1 MSKPA
6 TAQPSASPSGQP
18 LDAGKP
24 EAANSAPKKLLGERL
39 VESGLIS
46 ADQLKIALIEQKRR
60 GKLLGEVLVSLGFVT
75 EETFRD
81 ALSERLGAHG
91 AQLQGLVAD
100 RAALALLPKE
110 LARRYQL
117 FPVSLDDDRKELH
130 VATADPND
138 VVAIDQLNRELAG
151 RAKPILQLASVGEI
165 QRAIELYYG
174 YELSIDG
181 ILHEIETG
189 KVDVNTLNVEQGR
202 EYTHPVVRLIDALLT
217 DSVLV
222 GASDIHFEPE
232 AQFIRIRYRVDG
244 VLRQVRVLHR
254 RYWPAMLVRLK
265 ILSGMNIA
273 ESRAP
278 QDGRISLVLAAR
290 EIDFRA
296 SAHPTIHGEN
306 FVVRILDRKRGLVPL
321 DGLGL
326 DGDALATL
334 KLMLARPEGLMLITG
349 PTGSGKTT
357 TLYSVLG
364 HKNSEQV
371 NIMTLED
378 PVEYTLPLVRQTS
391 IASTA
396 KMTFGEGVRSLMR
409 QDPDIVLV
417 GEVRDKDTAEMALRA
432 AMTGHQVFS
441 TLHSNSALRSI
452 PRLFDLGVRT
462 EVLAGNLIGIVGQRL
477 VRRLCTECRIE
488 SEPDELEQRL
498 LGCNAG
504 TVLHRA
510 LGCENCH
517 FTGYKGRVAL
527 IEIVRWTRELDELL
541 STGATLGDLH
551 RSAKAQGYVELADIA
566 IRRILDGVTTLE
578 EAARVVDLTERV
590 RA

>member
-1 MSKPA
+1 MNATRHIPA
-6 TAQPSASPSGQP
+6 GTA
-18 LDAGKP
+18 P
-24 EAANSAPKKLLGERL
+24 EQTTHDAANAAPDSPKKKMLGERL

-46 ADQLKIALIEQKRR
+46 ADQLKIALIEQQRR

-81 ALSERLGAHG
+81 ALSERLGAQSV
-91 AQLQGLVAD
+91 QLQGLVAD
-100 RAALALLPKE
+100 RGALELIPKDV
-110 LARRYQL
+110 ARRYQI
-117 FPVSLDDDRKELH
+117 FPISLDEDRQELH
-130 VATADPND
+130 VATTDPND
-138 VVAIDQLNRELAG
+138 VVAIDQLHRQLAG
-151 RAKPILQLASVGEI
+151 RATPILHLAAVGEI

-202 EYTHPVVRLIDALLT
+202 EYSHPVVRLVDALLT

-244 VLRQVRVLHR
+244 VLRQVRALHR

-265 ILSGMNIA
+265 ILAGMNIA

-306 FVVRILDRKRGLVPL
+306 FVVRILDRKGGLVTL

-326 DGDALATL
+326 DNDSLSTL

-391 IASTA
+391 IATTA
-396 KMTFGEGVRSLMR
+396 KMTFADGVRSLMR

-417 GEVRDKDTAEMALRA
+417 GEIRDKDTAEMALRA
-432 AMTGHQVFS
+432 SMTGHQVFS
-441 TLHSNSALRSI
+441 TLHANSALRSI
-452 PRLFDLGVRT
+452 PRLLDLGVRP
-462 EVLAGNLIGIVGQRL
+462 EVLAGNIIGIVAQRL
-477 VRRLCTECRIE
+477 VRRLCTQCRVE
-488 SEPDELEQRL
+488 SAPDEMEQRL
-498 LGCNAG
+498 LRCAPGA
-504 TVLHRA
+504 VLHRA
-510 LGCENCH
+510 LGCEHCH
-517 FTGYKGRVAL
+517 FTGYKGRIAL
-527 IEIVRWTRELDELL
+527 IEIVRWTPELDEQLAARA
-541 STGATLGDLH
+541 SLGELH
-551 RSAKAQGYVELADIA
+551 RCATEQGYVELADIA
-566 IRRILDGVTTLE
+566 IRRILDGITTLE
-578 EAARVVDLTERV
+578 ETARVVDLTERV

>member
-1 MSKPA
+1 MS
-6 TAQPSASPSGQP
+6 TPSAMVRAIEQKGAP
-18 LDAGKP
+18 
-24 EAANSAPKKLLGERL
+24 AAAPKKLLGERL
-39 VESGLIS
+39 VEAGLIS
-46 ADQLKIALIEQKRR
+46 ADQLKIALIEQKRDGR
-60 GKLLGEVLVSLGFVT
+60 QLGEALVSLGFVT

-81 ALSERLGAHG
+81 ALSEKLGANSV
-91 AQLQGLVAD
+91 QLQGLVAD
-100 RAALALLPKE
+100 RAALALIPKE
-110 LARRYQL
+110 VARRCQI
-117 FPVSLDDDRKELH
+117 FPVSLDKETGELH

-138 VVAIDQLNRELAG
+138 VVALDQLNRELAG
-151 RAKPILQLASVGEI
+151 RARPVLQLSSIGEI

-181 ILHEIETG
+181 ILQEIETG
-189 KVDVNTLNVEQGR
+189 AVDVNTLNVEQGR
-202 EYTHPVVRLIDALLT
+202 EYSHPVVRLIDALLT
-217 DSVLV
+217 DSVLI

-232 AQFIRIRYRVDG
+232 AQFTRIRYRVDG
-244 VLRQVRVLHR
+244 VLRQVRALHR

-278 QDGRISLVLAAR
+278 QDGRISMVLAAR

-296 SAHPTIHGEN
+296 SVHPTMFGEN
-306 FVVRILDRKRGLVPL
+306 FVVRILDRKRSLVPL
-321 DGLGL
+321 DELGL
-326 DGDALATL
+326 DGGSLLTL

-378 PVEYTLPLVRQTS
+378 PVEYTLPMVRQTS
-391 IASTA
+391 ISSGA

-432 AMTGHQVFS
+432 AMTGHQVLS

-452 PRLFDLGVRT
+452 PRLIDLGVRP
-462 EVLAGNLIGIVGQRL
+462 EVLAGNLIGIVAQRL
-477 VRRLCTECRIE
+477 VRKLCTECRVE
-488 SEPDELEQRL
+488 SAPDQLEQRL
-498 LGCNAG
+498 LRCEPD
-504 TVLHRA
+504 TVLYAA
-510 LGCENCH
+510 LGCKHCY
-517 FTGYKGRVAL
+517 FTGYRGRIAL
-527 IEIVRWTRELDELL
+527 IEIVRWTRELDELM
-541 STGATLGDLH
+541 SAGATLGELQ
-551 RSAKAQGYVELADIA
+551 RVATEQGFIELAEVA
-566 IRRILDGVTTLE
+566 TRRVLAGDTTLE
-578 EAARVVDLTERV
+578 EAARVIDLTER
-590 RA
+590 AHG

>member
-1 MSKPA
+1 VSALSNARDNEQNGA
-6 TAQPSASPSGQP
+6 TT
-18 LDAGKP
+18 
-24 EAANSAPKKLLGERL
+24 AAPRKLLGERL
-39 VESGLIS
+39 IDSGLIS
-46 ADQLKIALIEQKRR
+46 ADQLKIALIEQKR
-60 GKLLGEVLVSLGFVT
+60 GSKPLGEVLVSLGFVT

-81 ALSERLGAHG
+81 ALSEKLGAHSV
-91 AQLQGLVAD
+91 QLQGLVAD
-100 RAALALLPKE
+100 RNALALIPKE
-110 LARRYQL
+110 VARRCQM
-117 FPVSLDDDRKELH
+117 FPVSLDKESGELH

-151 RAKPILQLASVGEI
+151 RARPVLQLASIGEI

-181 ILHEIETG
+181 ILQEIETG
-189 KVDVNTLNVEQGR
+189 TVDVNTLSVEQGR
-202 EYTHPVVRLIDALLT
+202 EYSHPVVRLINALLT

-244 VLRQVRVLHR
+244 VLRQVRALHR

-265 ILSGMNIA
+265 ILAGMNIA

-278 QDGRISLVLAAR
+278 QDGRISMVLAAR

-296 SAHPTIHGEN
+296 SVHPTMFGEN
-306 FVVRILDRKRGLVPL
+306 FVVRILDRKRSLVRL
-321 DGLGL
+321 DELGL
-326 DGDALATL
+326 DAGTLVTL

-378 PVEYTLPLVRQTS
+378 PVEYTLPMVRQTS
-391 IASTA
+391 IASA
-396 KMTFGEGVRSLMR
+396 GKMTFAEGVRSLMR

-417 GEVRDKDTAEMALRA
+417 GEVRDRDTAEMALRA
-432 AMTGHQVFS
+432 AMTGHQVLS

-452 PRLFDLGVRT
+452 PRLLDLGVRP
-462 EVLAGNLIGIVGQRL
+462 EVLAGNLIGIVAQRL
-477 VRRLCTECRIE
+477 VRKLCTECRVE
-488 SEPDELEQRL
+488 SAPDDLEQKL
-498 LGCNAG
+498 LGCDADAP
-504 TVLHRA
+504 LFRA
-510 LGCENCH
+510 LGCEHCY
-517 FTGYKGRVAL
+517 FTGYKGRMAL

-541 STGATLGDLH
+541 SAGASLGELH
-551 RSAKAQGYVELADIA
+551 RAATEQGFIELADVA
-566 IRRILDGVTTLE
+566 TSRILAGDTTLE

-590 RA
+590 RR